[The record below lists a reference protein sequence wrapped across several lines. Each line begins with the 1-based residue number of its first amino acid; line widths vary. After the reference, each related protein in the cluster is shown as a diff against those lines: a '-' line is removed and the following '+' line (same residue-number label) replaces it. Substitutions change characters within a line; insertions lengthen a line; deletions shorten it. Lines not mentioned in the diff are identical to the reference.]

1 MSTTSIGITH
11 ERYNEILK
19 LILNYLQRISI
30 NQNSE
35 LEKEYYTYIE
45 QDAEKLLEIN
55 NLGIVNSEIFDKV
68 KNLFKMLIMFIE
80 DGHTKSKLSYFNH
93 IITDLYYIFKYV
105 YEMILFMIENE
116 FLVEN

>member
-1 MSTTSIGITH
+1 MTTIKITEQRCNDILSSIVD
-11 ERYNEILK
+11 
-19 LILNYLQRISI
+19 YLQRISI
-30 NQNSE
+30 NQNTE

-55 NLGIVNSEIFDKV
+55 NMGIINIEIFEKV
-68 KNLFKMLIMFIE
+68 RKVFKMLILFIE
-80 DGHTKSKLSYFNH
+80 DGHIKSKLSFFSHVIN
-93 IITDLYYIFKYV
+93 DLYYIFKYV